1 MTDSIRLTHPREAEF
16 ILGGFSRWTLTY
28 QKDNCAHRPQRVIAK
43 GPLKI
48 LAIWRVHD
56 KAK

>member
-1 MTDSIRLTHPREAEF
+1 MTDSIRITQPKEAELS
-16 ILGGFSRWTLTY
+16 LGGFSRRTFTY

-43 GPLKI
+43 GSLKI
-48 LAIWRVHD
+48 LVMWVVHD